1 VHSLAGLVR
10 DRTGTLLVFAVAT
23 DSAPP
28 DKALAAR
35 AALDRVAATLANCGC
50 A

>member
-1 VHSLAGLVR
+1 VVR

-35 AALDRVAATLANCGC
+35 TALDRVAGAIASCGC
-50 A
+50 G